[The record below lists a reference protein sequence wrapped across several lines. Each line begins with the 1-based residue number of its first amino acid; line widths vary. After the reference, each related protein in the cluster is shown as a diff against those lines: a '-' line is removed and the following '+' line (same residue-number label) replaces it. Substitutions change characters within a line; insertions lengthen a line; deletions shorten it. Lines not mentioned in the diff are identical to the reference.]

1 MGNSQLNDIPGTRRE
16 VVQLGTITANTYP
29 YDGNVETVLLRATDN
44 ITIESVRI
52 QYPRTITGNNVN
64 HHTLNI
70 ITRTA
75 IYGGATEVANKDFT
89 TGTNASADTTEE
101 LWAPTGTAGDLTA
114 GMYLTLQ
121 VGLEGTG
128 VAMANPVIIIDWRVQ
143 E

>member
-75 IYGGATEVANKDFT
+75 IYGGPRWRTRT
-89 TGTNASADTTEE
+89 SPP
-101 LWAPTGTAGDLTA
+101 APTRRPTPLRSCGHRRARPA
-114 GMYLTLQ
+114 TLRRGCTSRYRS
-121 VGLEGTG
+121 GLKARALRWQT
-128 VAMANPVIIIDWRVQ
+128 P
-143 E
+143 